1 MEALFFL
8 PRHLVNGL
16 KSSWRKM
23 LTSFSEGCE
32 REWEFE
38 FLWAEAKRVSEWL
51 CWCDS
56 VEEVLSEHAWG
67 WGARLKGAAAV
78 LLSLQASS
86 SVDNG
91 NLNFLIGFPSFHS
104 FWISPGCRLTV
115 YGAAF
120 VSNFHLA
127 SRSNHLHQLFSVN
140 SRDQWTKY
148 PAQAPE
154 APDPDFNTPVLNFC
168 KRRDRMY
175 SCRLPL
181 WVQIKFSWIQYDPG
195 GFHWSMSLR
204 VVHAYFLAST
214 YSPTMPY
221 VSLETR
227 KAFSW
232 GGWGEAMKH

>member
-1 MEALFFL
+1 MDTWT
-8 PRHLVNGL
+8 
-16 KSSWRKM
+16 SS
-23 LTSFSEGCE
+23 LDCLLLILSG
-32 REWEFE
+32 
-38 FLWAEAKRVSEWL
+38 
-51 CWCDS
+51 S
-56 VEEVLSEHAWG
+56 V
-67 WGARLKGAAAV
+67 AV
-78 LLSLQASS
+78 AQ
-86 SVDNG
+86 
-91 NLNFLIGFPSFHS
+91 
-104 FWISPGCRLTV
+104 PGCRLTV

-127 SRSNHLHQLFSVN
+127 SRSDHLLQLFSVN

-154 APDPDFNTPVLNFC
+154 APGPDFNTPVLNFC

-181 WVQIKFSWIQYDPG
+181 WVQIKFSWIQYDPR

-221 VSLETR
+221 VFLDTR

-232 GGWGEAMKH
+232 GGWGEAMKHEVKITEKGVRRPGSQPHRYHQLSVWPWKRHSSGSGESQNQQAILTHWVPLQL